1 MDSTDTH
8 IMNKWS
14 HSQITHSDFW
24 ALTHNC
30 SILSIRRRKCPKGDY
45 QLSQSSPLLVSLE
58 WNVSI
63 MEYAAGALLLRKELS
78 IEVQFLDCPG
88 PPLFFCNMIYEVD
101 VFAQYTYS
109 LLMLLHC
116 SFPSI
121 RGRTNFSHLSQLYMW
136 IEMANMLSNLF
147 HRAFKVMCSNHFKC
161 MCLWMCMDSSMQWW
175 LNLKEWPDDLEIST
189 KGVKTKVAVFCH
201 PIASMVVLLPN
212 STSIHVITCALCFRY
227 CNTFYGMQLCGIG
240 A

>member
-189 KGVKTKVAVFCH
+189 KGLKTKVVAFCLL
-201 PIASMVVLLPN
+201 IASVVLLLSN
-212 STSIHVITCALCFRY
+212 STSILVITHVLCFRP
-227 CNTFYGMQLCGIG
+227 CNAYYMM
-240 A
+240 

>member
-1 MDSTDTH
+1 
-8 IMNKWS
+8 
-14 HSQITHSDFW
+14 
-24 ALTHNC
+24 
-30 SILSIRRRKCPKGDY
+30 
-45 QLSQSSPLLVSLE
+45 
-58 WNVSI
+58 

-161 MCLWMCMDSSMQWW
+161 MCL
-175 LNLKEWPDDLEIST
+175 
-189 KGVKTKVAVFCH
+189 
-201 PIASMVVLLPN
+201 
-212 STSIHVITCALCFRY
+212 
-227 CNTFYGMQLCGIG
+227 
-240 A
+240 